1 MTTNLGYDKRV
12 NVIQGEYRVTRD
24 PAVVF
29 TTLLGS
35 SIAACIRDPIARVG
49 GMNHFLVPGTEKGD
63 DRSNV
68 DRYGVHLMEL
78 LVNGL
83 MRSGA
88 QRDRLEAKLFGGAR
102 MLRGLSDIGQK
113 NAEFARNFLQHEGIP
128 IVGDDLGGER
138 GRRLQYWP
146 VSGRA
151 RRSYVAGAPTIA
163 ESAAKLPVIDSGKA
177 ELFFPRGN

>member
-12 NVIQGEYRVTRD
+12 NVIQGEYRVTKD

-35 SIAACIRDPIARVG
+35 CIAACIRDPIARVG

-83 MRSGA
+83 MSRGA
-88 QRDRLEAKLFGGAR
+88 HRGRLEAKLFGGAKTIFKS
-102 MLRGLSDIGQK
+102 SDVGAMNARFAEHFLK
-113 NAEFARNFLQHEGIP
+113 NEGIA
-128 IVGDDLGGER
+128 IVGRSLGGKS
-138 GRRLQYWP
+138 GRRVEYWP

-151 RRSYVAGAPTIA
+151 RQISIGEAGIPAAPPA
-163 ESAAKLPVIDSGKA
+163 PALPMHDGDL
-177 ELFFPRGN
+177 ELF